1 MIDFKTKLIGVGTA
15 VSVMGMTL
23 INTALAAP
31 DADLVSG
38 LASTSAI
45 AADNKGTI
53 LTFITAIFAVLVVL
67 AVAKGGMNWALA
79 KIAGAFGRK
88 KRK

>member
-1 MIDFKTKLIGVGTA
+1 MKLVNKIVAYSSSLGLLG
-15 VSVMGMTL
+15 MGL
-23 INTALAAP
+23 VANVHAAA

-45 AADNKGTI
+45 ASDNKATI
-53 LTFITAIFAVLVVL
+53 LTFITAIFTVILVI
-67 AVAKGGMNWALA
+67 AVAKAGMNWALA
-79 KIAGAFGRK
+79 KIAGAFGRR